1 MHIPFCKSKCYYC
14 DFVSF
19 PDKQRYIEEYANAL
33 VEEIKSR
40 DLMEYKV
47 DSIYIGGGT
56 PSILD
61 SKYIENILNEIRLY
75 TVNKPEVTIEI
86 NPGTVSKEKLKEY
99 KDIRIHRISI
109 GLQSTDNNLLKQIRK
124 NTYI

>member
-61 SKYIENILNEIRLY
+61 SKYMKKVVKY
-75 TVNKPEVTIEI
+75 
-86 NPGTVSKEKLKEY
+86 LK
-99 KDIRIHRISI
+99 
-109 GLQSTDNNLLKQIRK
+109 
-124 NTYI
+124 